1 MRCIRRNQV
10 LGLVVARGI
19 LLRVPRYAFFALFLA
34 LSLTACS
41 LEDKNSG
48 TASPPPQ
55 AGAAKQETIAPIPS
69 AMDTFRALAPPDGLK
84 FTPLFNENVSD
95 TAARMKRLEDAVQT
109 IRNDVDTLAPTMVR
123 MVAIE
128 KDIKGLVAQLQT
140 LTDQGQQAAPAE
152 PAFVPTGTPSKLP
165 PSLPKKADSGKPIPG
180 EGVAQG
186 TEPAKADEAKA
197 GPVATSLLVTP
208 EAASKGELPPEDA
221 ASPYSKVAAADVKLK
236 GLDLSP
242 QNDTAAAPQNDTIAQ
257 QAEQIATGAEPE
269 AAPQAVAGDVVNLR
283 IADLADDK
291 TQLTLDVTAEA
302 AAPVKLADKGKTLV
316 VDLQHFKWGGSDT
329 WQSDHKKLINGGYV
343 KNGKLYVELK
353 RASQFKAQMLPP
365 SDDEKNYRLVIS
377 LFNMK
382 VQKAAVRKAIAPVAK
397 SAPKATAPA
406 PAVQAPAAVPAP
418 APVAPKEPEKDFP

>member
-1 MRCIRRNQV
+1 M
-10 LGLVVARGI
+10 VARGI
-19 LLRVPRYAFFALFLA
+19 LLRVPRYAIIALFSLI
-34 LSLTACS
+34 SLTACS
-41 LEDKNSG
+41 LEDKNNG
-48 TASPPPQ
+48 TAAPPPQ

-95 TAARMKRLEDAVQT
+95 TNARIKRLEDAVQT

-165 PSLPKKADSGKPIPG
+165 PPLPKKADSGKPIPG

-221 ASPYSKVAAADVKLK
+221 ASPYSKTASAEVKLK

-242 QNDTAAAPQNDTIAQ
+242 KNDTAAAPQNDTIAQ
-257 QAEQIATGAEPE
+257 QAEAIATGVDPETAAAE
-269 AAPQAVAGDVVNLR
+269 AAEAVPQPVAGDVVNMR
-283 IADLADDK
+283 IADLADK

-316 VDLQHFKWGGSDT
+316 VDLRHFKWGGSDT
-329 WQSDHKKLINGGYV
+329 WQSDHKKLITGGYV

-353 RASQFKAQMLPP
+353 RVSTFKAQMLPP

-418 APVAPKEPEKDFP
+418 APVVPKEPEKDFP

>member
-19 LLRVPRYAFFALFLA
+19 LLRVPRYAFIALFLA

-41 LEDKNSG
+41 LEDKNNG
-48 TASPPPQ
+48 TAAPPPQ
-55 AGAAKQETIAPIPS
+55 AGAAKVETVAPIPS

-95 TAARMKRLEDAVQT
+95 TNARIKRLEDAVQT

-140 LTDQGQQAAPAE
+140 LSDQGQQQAAPAE
-152 PAFVPTGTPSKLP
+152 PGFVPTGTPSKLP
-165 PSLPKKADSGKPIPG
+165 PPLPKKADSGKPIPG
-180 EGVAQG
+180 EGVTQG

-197 GPVATSLLVTP
+197 GPAVTSLLVTP

-221 ASPYSKVAAADVKLK
+221 ASPYSKVAAAEVKLK

-242 QNDTAAAPQNDTIAQ
+242 KNDTIAQ
-257 QAEQIATGAEPE
+257 QAEAIATGADPETAAAEAAE
-269 AAPQAVAGDVVNLR
+269 AAPQPVAGDVVNMR
-283 IADLADDK
+283 IADLADK

-302 AAPVKLADKGKTLV
+302 SAPVKLADKGKTLV
-316 VDLQHFKWGGSDT
+316 IDLRRFNWGGSDT
-329 WQSDHKKLINGGYV
+329 WQSDHKKLITGGTV

-353 RASQFKAQMLPP
+353 RASLFKAQMLPP

-406 PAVQAPAAVPAP
+406 PAVHAPAAVPAP